1 MKKIIIVSM
10 IVMMVLSLMVA
21 CKSNLDSTAAQE
33 PEQEQEQEQIR
44 YTAEVL
50 LPDGTIVEKDVFVF
64 ETGSKHDDVIVVM
77 RDGTKYP
84 MDSITITEVKPN
96 K

>member
-1 MKKIIIVSM
+1 M
-10 IVMMVLSLMVA
+10 
-21 CKSNLDSTAAQE
+21 AQGQK
-33 PEQEQEQEQIR
+33 QEQEREQTR

-50 LPDGTIVEKDVFVF
+50 LSDGTIVEKDVFLF

-77 RDGTKYP
+77 RDGTRYP
-84 MDSITITEVKPN
+84 MDSITITEVEPN